1 MCICQHCLAGW
12 QSSRSAN
19 IPTAASLDLRHAA
32 SGLQAQMTTV
42 SFLPLFI
49 SKRVNSFEYACMI
62 GHGGVNKRCIF
73 AVAELVTNPRV
84 QAVSPQVT

>member
-1 MCICQHCLAGW
+1 
-12 QSSRSAN
+12 
-19 IPTAASLDLRHAA
+19 
-32 SGLQAQMTTV
+32 MTTV

-49 SKRVNSFEYACMI
+49 SKRVNSFEYACMM

-73 AVAELVTNPRV
+73 AVAELVTNPGV